1 MAVELY
7 IETSGAPDDLKSFL
21 DEVTRVCCRQ
31 EGIGEALMS
40 VRIVDDATIHA
51 LNRETR
57 DVDRPT
63 DVLSYPEINYPTGK
77 TAKDCP
83 KRLKREY
90 DPTSGMS
97 YLGDCVISLPTARAQ
112 ATEFGHSLRREIG
125 YLAAHSMF
133 HLMGYDHMT
142 EGDKLRMRE
151 MEKRV
156 MNDLKLWRSAEI
168 SDERLFEL
176 ACEAMEMAYCPY
188 SKFKVGACILADD
201 GRIFKGCNFENA
213 SYGATICAERNA
225 AGCAVVNGA
234 RRFTAIAV
242 VGSSAVAWPCGV
254 CRQVLSEFAAP
265 GMRVIVGEYGK
276 GFVVRT
282 LSELLPEGLSPAD
295 LGVNIND

>member
-31 EGIGEALMS
+31 EGIDEALMS

-90 DPTSGMS
+90 DPASGMS